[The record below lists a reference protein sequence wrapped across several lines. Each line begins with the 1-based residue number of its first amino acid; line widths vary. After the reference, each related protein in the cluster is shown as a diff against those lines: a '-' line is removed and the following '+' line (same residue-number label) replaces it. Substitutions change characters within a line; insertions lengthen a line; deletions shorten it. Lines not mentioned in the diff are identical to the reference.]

1 MGTVPFGPCE
11 TPVEV
16 YECIIKGVIRYNDI
30 ASLSAP
36 ARDIIQGL
44 LKTDRTR
51 RLGNMR
57 NGALDVKNHPWVSYG
72 YHNQYFWWT
81 IIGPQL
87 YYTTLQCVVQIR
99 ER

>member
-16 YECIIKGVIRYNDI
+16 YECIIRGQIRYNDI
-30 ASLSAP
+30 AGLSAP

-44 LKTDRTR
+44 LQVDRTR

-57 NGALDVKNHPWVSYG
+57 DGERDVKNHLWVSDAIKSCLTKYE
-72 YHNQYFWWT
+72 YFYRLCA
-81 IIGPQL
+81 L
-87 YYTTLQCVVQIR
+87 YSY
-99 ER
+99 

>member
-1 MGTVPFGPCE
+1 MAKRLRVNSFLVGTVPFGPCE

-72 YHNQYFWWT
+72 
-81 IIGPQL
+81 
-87 YYTTLQCVVQIR
+87 
-99 ER
+99 